1 MIIDGHN
8 YCFPQMD
15 LPQGYDTLEEKMR
28 MLQSEYGGHYQPVWR
43 VRDRKVFDNSV
54 LVDPET
60 GELRDIRWTR
70 HNGNIAWEYEGE
82 VYAKQHT
89 PPMLHNLECTPEVML
104 AEMDHAGIDMGV
116 LHTYPTMGHPTHL
129 NAYMRDITTRFPDR
143 FRRTVYLREA
153 SIPNDPDA
161 AIKALDRELAAG
173 GVVGY
178 QFIPGYYYAPSG
190 GVEVGHDEPWDDGP
204 MRPFW
209 DALAERNV
217 PVYFTLNR
225 GHGRRRL
232 PSFLDR
238 CLYGRAACPHP
249 LDGALPAPDD
259 DDYSR
264 AALDALYGR

>member
-15 LPQGYDTLEEKMR
+15 LPQGYDTLDEKMR

-104 AEMDHAGIDMGV
+104 AEMDYAGIDMGV

-129 NAYMRDITTRFPDR
+129 NAYMR
-143 FRRTVYLREA
+143 EA
-153 SIPNDPDA
+153 SP
-161 AIKALDRELAAG
+161 
-173 GVVGY
+173 
-178 QFIPGYYYAPSG
+178 PGSRTGSVAPSTS
-190 GVEVGHDEPWDDGP
+190 EKPRYP
-204 MRPFW
+204 TI
-209 DALAERNV
+209 L
-217 PVYFTLNR
+217 T
-225 GHGRRRL
+225 L
-232 PSFLDR
+232 PSR
-238 CLYGRAACPHP
+238 PWTGNWRRVGWSGTSSSPAIITHQAAV
-249 LDGALPAPDD
+249 
-259 DDYSR
+259 
-264 AALDALYGR
+264 